1 MPAQG
6 LITIPSQHSVKD
18 TLDRLEATLKSK
30 NIAVFAR
37 IDHGAGAAA
46 VGMALRP
53 TEVLIF
59 GHAKAG
65 TPLMQA
71 AQTAGIDL
79 PLKALAWQDEAG
91 KVWVSYND
99 MSWLARRH
107 ELPAA
112 AEPTVAALAAT
123 IAGLCAAAAGG
134 SAGATGDAHSPGST
148 RSY

>member
-18 TLDRLEATLKSK
+18 TLDRLEATLGSK
-30 NIAVFAR
+30 HIAVFAR

-53 TEVLIF
+53 TELLIF

-71 AQTAGIDL
+71 AQTTGIDL

-91 KVWVSYND
+91 KVWISYND

-112 AEPTVAALAAT
+112 ADPTVAALAAT
-123 IAGLCAAAAGG
+123 IAGLCAGAAGG
-134 SAGATGDAHSPGST
+134 VAGAAGDADSLRST
-148 RSY
+148 R